1 MTALPTAL
9 PPVTPVLEE
18 QIEIRPQPGPQ
29 AAFLS
34 TWADIGVYGGAR
46 GAGKTFSLLM
56 DPLRFINLPGFNATI
71 FRRTSPEIRLAGGLW
86 SESRRLY
93 RQCDGEPNQTR
104 LDWSFPSG
112 ATIAFAGIEHD
123 NDLDKWLGAQI
134 GMIGFDQIELFT
146 WEQFTGMLACNR
158 TECGIKGY
166 VRATCNP
173 DPDHWLRTFMA
184 WWIDEIS
191 GEAIA
196 EHSGVVRYFAISGDT
211 AVWAET
217 QSRHRSEDSHCRRE
231 AQAELSERLG
241 DNVGVLSFTFIPGRV
256 EDNQILLSKDPTYL
270 TKLKSLPRVKRERFW
285 NGNWNVRE
293 SAGDWF
299 QADWFEVVDAA
310 PGFVDCIRYWDRAA
324 TDAKT
329 AKVTGSWTAGVK
341 IGKTPTGLYYVVDVD
356 RFQGSPLEV
365 ATRIKNIASQDG
377 PHVRVGIEQD
387 PGQAGVAEAQ
397 GHVRGLAGFNAKVNT
412 VRERKGVRA
421 KPFSAQ
427 CEAGNVKVLRGAW
440 NLPYLKEL
448 QNFDGTPNCMADQVD
463 ASSGAF
469 LMLTAAK
476 EAGTW

>member
-1 MTALPTAL
+1 MMPAL
-9 PPVTPVLEE
+9 PPALPPATPVLEE

-34 TWADIGVYGGAR
+34 TWADIAVYGGAR

-191 GEAIA
+191 GEAIS
-196 EHSGVVRYFAISGDT
+196 ERSGVVRYFAISGDT

-217 QSRHRSEDSHCRRE
+217 QSRYRSEDSQCRRQ
-231 AQAELSERLG
+231 AQSELAEKLG
-241 DNVGVLSFTFIPGRV
+241 DSVGVLSFTFIPGRV
-256 EDNQILLSKDPTYL
+256 EDNQILLSKEDR
-270 TKLKSLPRVKRERFW
+270 KS
-285 NGNWNVRE
+285 
-293 SAGDWF
+293 
-299 QADWFEVVDAA
+299 VV
-310 PGFVDCIRYWDRAA
+310 
-324 TDAKT
+324 
-329 AKVTGSWTAGVK
+329 
-341 IGKTPTGLYYVVDVD
+341 
-356 RFQGSPLEV
+356 
-365 ATRIKNIASQDG
+365 
-377 PHVRVGIEQD
+377 
-387 PGQAGVAEAQ
+387 
-397 GHVRGLAGFNAKVNT
+397 
-412 VRERKGVRA
+412 
-421 KPFSAQ
+421 
-427 CEAGNVKVLRGAW
+427 
-440 NLPYLKEL
+440 
-448 QNFDGTPNCMADQVD
+448 
-463 ASSGAF
+463 
-469 LMLTAAK
+469 
-476 EAGTW
+476 